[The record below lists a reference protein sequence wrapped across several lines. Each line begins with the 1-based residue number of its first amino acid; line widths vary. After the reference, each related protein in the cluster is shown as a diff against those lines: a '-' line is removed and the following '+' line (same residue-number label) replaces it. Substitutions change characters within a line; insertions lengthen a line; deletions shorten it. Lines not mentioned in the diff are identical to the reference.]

1 MKKRD
6 YLWNKI
12 SNDKA
17 EDILISFYDDI
28 PNETRSLIYQ
38 MIVAVSKNSR
48 YS

>member
-17 EDILISFYDDI
+17 EDTLISFYDEI
-28 PNETRSLIYQ
+28 PLETRSLIYQ
-38 MIVAVSKNSR
+38 MIIAISKNNRST
-48 YS
+48 